1 MRADACRQRKSFV
14 VLQKGACSKSCLFF
28 FPCFFNVREFCGH
41 KILFLFWCLYLA
53 FLRVKVFGSHY
64 TKLVILDVFV
74 NPDAL
79 LLKVFFSFL
88 SFNSTLSFYDFFSAD
103 PAACYVFLLLN
114 IDFLVFSF

>member
-1 MRADACRQRKSFV
+1 MRSVLLNSNQFAAAAAKLISTNASCVLMPAGNERASSYCRKERV
-14 VLQKGACSKSCLFF
+14 VSRVCFF

-79 LLKVFFSFL
+79 LLK
-88 SFNSTLSFYDFFSAD
+88 DFFFIF
-103 PAACYVFLLLN
+103 VF
-114 IDFLVFSF
+114 